1 MLKFL
6 ELWFLRRLQ
15 KRIGVWQN
23 KTFPEST
30 KESVAAHLKSEA
42 YELAE
47 SHDPSE
53 GADVFLLAIAHA
65 NKAGYDLGKEALKK
79 FEINQRRNWNK
90 VDPAGFRKHSDE

>member
-1 MLKFL
+1 MLKFI
-6 ELWFLRRLQ
+6 ELWILSRLQ

-42 YELAE
+42 IELAE

-53 GADVFLLAIAHA
+53 GADVFLLAVAHA
-65 NKAGYDLGKEALKK
+65 NKAGYNLGKEALKK
-79 FEINQRRNWNK
+79 FEINQKRKWGKRNSE
-90 VDPAGFRKHSDE
+90 GFWEHID